1 MKLKRV
7 VITGLGTINSLGHNV
22 PEYFDNLVAGKSGS
36 GWITRFDASLFK
48 TRFACEIKDY
58 DPEKFGIDKKDARR
72 NDPFTQYALIAAH
85 EAIMDSHLDLD
96 TLDKN
101 RVGVIVGSGIG
112 GIETLLR
119 EIGEYYQ
126 GGMVPRFSPFLVPMM
141 IADIAS
147 GMISMKYGF
156 RGPNYATVSACST
169 SNHAMSD
176 AFTLI
181 RMGKANVVITGGS
194 EAPINQA
201 SIGGFNAARAISTKN
216 DEYMTASRPF
226 DKTRDGF
233 VMGEGAGILVFEDYD
248 LAKARGAK
256 MYAEVGGAGLTAD
269 AYHITAPHPDGE
281 GARRVMAE
289 AISEAGLTPLDVD
302 YINLHG
308 TSTPL
313 GDVVEVKAIKDLF
326 GDHAYKMNL
335 SSTKSMAGHALGAT
349 GAIEILACICAMERD
364 LVPPTINFKEE
375 DPEIDYKLNFTFNQ
389 AQRRKVRVALSNT
402 FGFGGH
408 NSSLLIKKVEE

>member
-48 TRFACEIKDY
+48 TRFACEIKNY
-58 DPEKFGIDKKDARR
+58 DPEKFGIDKKDAHR
-72 NDPFTQYALIAAH
+72 NDPFTQYAMIAAH
-85 EAIMDSHLDLD
+85 EALMDSRLDLD
-96 TLDKN
+96 ALDKD

-112 GIETLLR
+112 GIETLLK
-119 EIGEYYQ
+119 EIGEYYK

-147 GMISMKYGF
+147 GMISIQYGF

-181 RMGKANVVITGGS
+181 RMGKANVVVTGGS
-194 EAPINQA
+194 EAPINEA
-201 SIGGFNAARAISTKN
+201 SVGGFNAARALSTRN
-216 DEYMTASRPF
+216 EEYLTASRPF
-226 DKTRDGF
+226 DRTRDGF
-233 VMGEGAGILVFEDYD
+233 VMGEGAGVLVFEEYEH
-248 LAKARGAK
+248 AKARGAK
-256 MYAEVGGAGLTAD
+256 IYAEVGGAGLTAD
-269 AYHITAPHPDGE
+269 AYHVTAPHPDGG

-289 AISEAGLTPLDVD
+289 AISEAGLTPQDVD

-364 LVPPTINFKEE
+364 MIPPTINFKEE